1 MEKTIK
7 IHLKNK
13 EIYKNKFNE
22 EILSYDLRN
31 YILEETKEIS
41 NKQKIKFE
49 IYTNFEL
56 EDTEKNKLVDMIR
69 NNFGADI
76 SEIIDITW
84 KNRIINFIILS
95 IGIIFILIYSALKNT
110 LISEFS
116 LIIGWIFLGEAIC
129 NILYKEVESK
139 NKIAKRKQIV
149 RAKILFNQKEN
160 YKNNLKI

>member
-22 EILSYDLRN
+22 ENLSYDLRN

-56 EDTEKNKLVDMIR
+56 VDTEKNKLVDMIR

>member
-1 MEKTIK
+1 MKKIIK

-41 NKQKIKFE
+41 TKQKIKFE
-49 IYTNFEL
+49 IHSEFEL
-56 EDTEKNKLVDMIR
+56 EETEKNKLVDMIR

-76 SEIIDITW
+76 GEIIDITQ

-95 IGIIFILIYSALKNT
+95 IGTIFILIYSALKNS
-110 LISEFS
+110 LLSEFS
-116 LIIGWIFLGEAIC
+116 LILGWILLGEAIC
-129 NILYKEVESK
+129 NILYKEVESRH
-139 NKIAKRKQIV
+139 KIAKRKQIV
-149 RAKILFNQKEN
+149 TAKVLFNQIEK
-160 YKNNLKI
+160 L

>member
-69 NNFGADI
+69 NNFEADI

>member
-149 RAKILFNQKEN
+149 KAKILFNQKEN